1 MAEAVSGGYTVI
13 KLVLLAPNIDGTD
26 VGEALMAFKW
36 AEALSQRTELTV
48 LTFQRPGRAAVAQQ
62 LPQARVITWPEPGW
76 AMKHERLNAMLK
88 PAWPIYA
95 AHVRRWMRAAL
106 GRGERFDIAHQL
118 MPQAARYPSPL
129 RHFAVPYVIGPLG
142 GALNT
147 PPAFR
152 AEVAAAPLFT
162 RLRVLDQIRFRHDP
176 WLRQSYARAACIL
189 GVAPYMRDVLADIP
203 LRRFETV
210 LELGV
215 DDVAPDKARPTD
227 HDSLRVLHV
236 GRAVRTKGLR
246 DVIRALALLTDL
258 PGITLTSAGAGE
270 ELEPCKAEAQR
281 LGVSQRVQ
289 FLGRIPRAE
298 VEALYQSHDLFC
310 FPSFREP
317 AGGVLYEAMR
327 HGLPVVTAN
336 RGGPG
341 WIVDDASGVR
351 LAVTDPDTYA
361 RDIAQ
366 ALRRLAGDAALRAR
380 MGQAARA
387 KVLAEGLWS
396 AKADRMVALYH
407 VVAGDHNAQTP
418 IQRDRTTCAE

>member
-147 PPAFR
+147 PPHFG
-152 AEVAAAPLFT
+152 PK
-162 RLRVLDQIRFRHDP
+162 LRPPRSSHGC
-176 WLRQSYARAACIL
+176 ACLTKSGSVMIH
-189 GVAPYMRDVLADIP
+189 GCAKAMR
-203 LRRFETV
+203 
-210 LELGV
+210 
-215 DDVAPDKARPTD
+215 ARPVSWVW
-227 HDSLRVLHV
+227 HPICARFWPIFRCV
-236 GRAVRTKGLR
+236 GLKR
-246 DVIRALALLTDL
+246 
-258 PGITLTSAGAGE
+258 S
-270 ELEPCKAEAQR
+270 
-281 LGVSQRVQ
+281 
-289 FLGRIPRAE
+289 
-298 VEALYQSHDLFC
+298 
-310 FPSFREP
+310 
-317 AGGVLYEAMR
+317 
-327 HGLPVVTAN
+327 
-336 RGGPG
+336 
-341 WIVDDASGVR
+341 
-351 LAVTDPDTYA
+351 
-361 RDIAQ
+361 
-366 ALRRLAGDAALRAR
+366 
-380 MGQAARA
+380 
-387 KVLAEGLWS
+387 
-396 AKADRMVALYH
+396 
-407 VVAGDHNAQTP
+407 
-418 IQRDRTTCAE
+418 